1 MEIDCMIQ
9 RIAAITSALGVA
21 TIAITSIVDF
31 LNAIEKHR
39 MRNHSTEYQKQ
50 HRSEHDGRA
59 ELLMKPV
66 DSTNIGRTEGSF
78 PKKTGYCRICDHK
91 GYTEWHHIIS
101 QHHARKT
108 RQFPLLRNPG
118 NIVELCKTC
127 HNQTS
132 ASKSRYLH
140 EKKKEKKTNRFW

>member
-1 MEIDCMIQ
+1 MIQ

-66 DSTNIGRTEGSF
+66 DNTNIGRTEGSF

>member
-1 MEIDCMIQ
+1 MIQ

-39 MRNHSTEYQKQ
+39 IRNHSAEYQKK
-50 HRSEHDGRA
+50 HRSEHNGRA

-66 DSTNIGRTEGSF
+66 DNTNIGRTEGSF

>member
-1 MEIDCMIQ
+1 MIQ

-50 HRSEHDGRA
+50 HRSEHNGKA

-66 DSTNIGRTEGSF
+66 DNTNIGRTEGSF
-78 PKKTGYCRICDHK
+78 PKKDRLLQNMRSQGIYRVAPYYQSASCKKNKAVSLTEKPGEYCRAMQNLPQPDFCFK
-91 GYTEWHHIIS
+91 VKVS
-101 QHHARKT
+101 
-108 RQFPLLRNPG
+108 
-118 NIVELCKTC
+118 
-127 HNQTS
+127 S
-132 ASKSRYLH
+132 
-140 EKKKEKKTNRFW
+140 

>member
-1 MEIDCMIQ
+1 MIQ

-39 MRNHSTEYQKQ
+39 TRNPSSEYQKQ
-50 HRSEHDGRA
+50 HHSRQNGRTG
-59 ELLMKPV
+59 LSMKAI

-78 PKKTGYCRICDHK
+78 PRKTGHCRICDHK

-108 RQFPLLRNPG
+108 KQFPLLRNPG
-118 NIVELCKTC
+118 NVVELCKTC

-140 EKKKEKKTNRFW
+140 EKKKEKKTNKFW

>member
-1 MEIDCMIQ
+1 MIQ
-9 RIAAITSALGVA
+9 RIAAITSALGLA
-21 TIAITSIVDF
+21 TIAITSVVDF
-31 LNAIEKHR
+31 LNAVERHR
-39 MRNHSTEYQKQ
+39 ARNIS
-50 HRSEHDGRA
+50 SENLKSSYFGKNGITGLA
-59 ELLMKPV
+59 IKPV
-66 DSTNIGRTEGSF
+66 NSADIGRTEAVF
-78 PKKTGYCRICDHK
+78 PKKTGHCRICKHN

-140 EKKKEKKTNRFW
+140 EKKKGNKTNRFW

>member
-1 MEIDCMIQ
+1 MEIDFMIQ

-50 HRSEHDGRA
+50 HRSEH
-59 ELLMKPV
+59 
-66 DSTNIGRTEGSF
+66 NGRTEGSF

>member
-1 MEIDCMIQ
+1 MIQ

-66 DSTNIGRTEGSF
+66 DSTNMGRTEGSF
-78 PKKTGYCRICDHK
+78 PKKDRLLQNMR
-91 GYTEWHHIIS
+91 S
-101 QHHARKT
+101 QGIYRMA
-108 RQFPLLRNPG
+108 P
-118 NIVELCKTC
+118 
-127 HNQTS
+127 
-132 ASKSRYLH
+132 YY
-140 EKKKEKKTNRFW
+140 